1 MLVPMIFFLSNYF
14 HLYSNLIRC
23 NQVNR
28 SWAHFTCLAT
38 LAFYDKN
45 FASKKSID
53 PIILYSKWNRRTRK
67 TFDCNYCSF
76 FHIAYFFLFSVFS
89 WRSWT
94 RNVGVMFVFS
104 CCKLSISFLRISEMR
119 PQSTICCQITMSI
132 RLLFTN
138 LTFLTKKLWLTT
150 FHSSK
155 LCLSGKNNLYTL
167 SIINSHCLGRIY

>member
-1 MLVPMIFFLSNYF
+1 MKRKQDNKIWPSHTGIWIPNFWSSSRPKFKFGGRLDRFRSQFLKNLDFIDFFFL
-14 HLYSNLIRC
+14 
-23 NQVNR
+23 
-28 SWAHFTCLAT
+28 
-38 LAFYDKN
+38 
-45 FASKKSID
+45 
-53 PIILYSKWNRRTRK
+53 
-67 TFDCNYCSF
+67 
-76 FHIAYFFLFSVFS
+76 SVFS

-119 PQSTICCQITMSI
+119 PQFTICCQITMSI

-155 LCLSGKNNLYTL
+155 LCLSGKNNL
-167 SIINSHCLGRIY
+167 HRICITES